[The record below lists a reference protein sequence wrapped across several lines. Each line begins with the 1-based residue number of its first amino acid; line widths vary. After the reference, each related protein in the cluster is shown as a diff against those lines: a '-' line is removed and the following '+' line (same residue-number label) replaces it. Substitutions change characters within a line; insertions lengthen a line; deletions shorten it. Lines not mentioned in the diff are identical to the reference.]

1 MSVALKGCS
10 MPLPTTIRTERP
22 IDVAAIAGLLS
33 QFTITVLPVLLGTGR
48 PFFGSLESDVAL
60 THVSTKAYDFGF
72 VQNRYRVAKGV

>member
-1 MSVALKGCS
+1 